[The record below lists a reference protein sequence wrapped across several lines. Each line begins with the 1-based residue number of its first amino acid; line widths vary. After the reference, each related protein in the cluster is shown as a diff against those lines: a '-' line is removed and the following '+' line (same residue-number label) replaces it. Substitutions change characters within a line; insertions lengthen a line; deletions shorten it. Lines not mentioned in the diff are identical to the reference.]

1 MLNRVL
7 KCASTARVT
16 GRWRLNNLILR
27 SSENNLETIV
37 PSLISR
43 LIFFFQTWE
52 GPGVQLTRR
61 LASITHN
68 MM

>member
-27 SSENNLETIV
+27 SSENDLETIV

-43 LIFFFQTWE
+43 LIFFFHTWE
-52 GPGVQLTRR
+52 RSWGTINQEVSFNNT
-61 LASITHN
+61 
-68 MM
+68 